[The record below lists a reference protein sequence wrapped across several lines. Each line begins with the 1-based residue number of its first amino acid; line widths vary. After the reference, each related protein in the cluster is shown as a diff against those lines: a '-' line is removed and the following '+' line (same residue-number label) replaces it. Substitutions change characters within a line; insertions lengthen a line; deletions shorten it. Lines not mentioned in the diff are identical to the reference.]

1 MGCSSVK
8 GPRSGPLACARD
20 SVDLLLKDEFILGP
34 PGTGKT
40 STLIQRIK
48 DALDQGID
56 PERLGLITFTKS
68 AANVAVERVQ
78 EAFPGAKFPYVRTL
92 HSMAF
97 AELGMKK
104 SQVISDYGDVAEA
117 IHLPLRKSSLH
128 PPKAGDLIF
137 QVLHL
142 ACTLD
147 VSLAEA
153 LNRCGYDVD
162 FKMVELA
169 HAALADYKKQT
180 GKWDFVDMLK
190 LFHRD
195 CVVPPVDLLLV
206 DEAQDLSRVQWDIV
220 DMFECPK
227 ILAGDDDQT
236 IYAWAGADVKEYI
249 RRIDAGKKTV
259 LSQSY
264 RLPLYVWTAANE
276 LIGKVATRVEKDWHP
291 REDQGVFAKVP
302 QDFLPSFSRPGTYM
316 VLGLFQYQLG
326 PIAAHL
332 RRLGKWFT
340 YPDGRTSVPP
350 KIVTAHKMWE
360 KWRTTGTRDTDL
372 ASKCRPFLNAYG
384 IHHHLLDSKR
394 PTTPLMASS
403 GGVITDTE
411 RIYLQRALEGPE
423 PKIRLSTIHRAKGD
437 EADHVFLMNPTSKRT
452 RQLFHGPRDDL
463 TRLLYVGMTRAKESL
478 LVTRGGELI

>member
-1 MGCSSVK
+1 MGLGNEAV
-8 GPRSGPLACARD
+8 GD
-20 SVDLLLKDEFILGP
+20 SVLKDEFILGP

-40 STLIQRIK
+40 STLIKRIE
-48 DALDQGID
+48 DALHQGVD
-56 PERLGLITFTKS
+56 PERLALITFTKS

-104 SQVISDYGDVAEA
+104 SQVISDYKEIAEA
-117 IHLPLRKSSLH
+117 IHLPLRRTSLH
-128 PPKAGDLIF
+128 PPKDGDLIF

-142 ACTLD
+142 AYTLD

-190 LFHRD
+190 KFKTD
-195 CVVPPVDLLLV
+195 CVVPPIDLLLV
-206 DEAQDLSRVQWDIV
+206 DEAQDLSRVQWNIV
-220 DMFECPK
+220 DMFKCPK

-249 RRIDAGKKTV
+249 RRIDAGEKTI
-259 LSQSY
+259 LSQSF
-264 RLPLYVWTAANE
+264 RLPLNIWTAANE

-291 REDQGVFAKVP
+291 RKEPGTFTKVP
-302 QDFLPSFSRPGTYM
+302 QDFKPTFQRKGTYL

-332 RRLGKWFT
+332 RKLGKWFE
-340 YPDGRTSVPP
+340 YPDGRTSIPP
-350 KIVTAHKMWE
+350 RVLSAHKAWE
-360 KWRTTGTRDTDL
+360 KWRLSGVRDTDL
-372 ASKCRPFLNAYG
+372 AVKCRPFLNSYA
-384 IHHHLLDSKR
+384 IDNHLLDSHR
-394 PTTPLMASS
+394 PIGPLMGCA
-403 GGVITDTE
+403 GGVLTDKE
-411 RIYLQRALEGPE
+411 RVYLQRALVDNRTE
-423 PKIRLSTIHRAKGD
+423 PRVRLSTIHRAKGD

-463 TRLLYVGMTRAKESL
+463 TRLLYVGMTRAKETL
-478 LVTRGGELI
+478 HVTRGGELV

>member
-1 MGCSSVK
+1 M
-8 GPRSGPLACARD
+8 
-20 SVDLLLKDEFILGP
+20 DEFILGP

-40 STLIQRIK
+40 TTLIQRIK
-48 DALDQGID
+48 TALGEGMD
-56 PERLGLITFTKS
+56 PERLGLITFTKN
-68 AANVAVERVQ
+68 AARVAVERVQ

-97 AELGMKK
+97 SELGMKK
-104 SQVISDYGDVAEA
+104 SQVISDYSEIADA

-128 PPKAGDLIF
+128 PPKDGDLIF

-142 ACTLD
+142 AYTLN

-169 HAALADYKKQT
+169 HAALEDYKKQT

-190 LFHRD
+190 RFHRD

-220 DMFECPK
+220 DMFKCPK

-259 LSQSY
+259 LNQSY
-264 RLPLYVWTAANE
+264 RLPKNVWTAANE
-276 LIGKVATRVEKDWHP
+276 LIGKVATRVDKKWNP
-291 REDQGVFAKVP
+291 REEPGVFQKVP
-302 QDFLPSFSRPGTYM
+302 QDFKPTFEREGTYM

-326 PIAAHL
+326 PIATHL
-332 RRLGKWFT
+332 RKLGKWFE
-340 YPDGRTSVPP
+340 YPDGRTSVPAP
-350 KIVTAHKMWE
+350 MVTAHKLWE
-360 KWRTTGTRDTDL
+360 KWRLTGVRDSAL
-372 ASKCRPFLNAYG
+372 AAKCRPFLNPRAIEY
-384 IHHHLLDSKR
+384 HLLESQR
-394 PTTPLMASS
+394 PDVPLMGCS
-403 GGVITDTE
+403 GGRVTDVE
-411 RIYLQRALEGPE
+411 RVYLQRALVDNRTAPS
-423 PKIRLSTIHRAKGD
+423 IRLSTIHRAKGD